1 MIYNKINI
9 VFKKDIQMKAL
20 QYIGEYLL
28 LMRRVFSK
36 PKKMSYFRKQLIDN
50 INSLGLGSLLIVA
63 VISVFMG
70 AVLVIQTALQ
80 MESPWIPRWT
90 LGFVVRQ
97 SVILEFS
104 PTIISLFLAG
114 KIGSSIASEI
124 GTMKVTEQI
133 DALETMGIN
142 SASHLILPKIVACA
156 IINPL
161 LVIFSIFLCLIGG
174 WFTCKFASPIPPEQ
188 YIEGLLVF
196 FRSYDV
202 CYALIKSFVFA
213 IIIASVSG
221 FCGYR
226 ASGGALEVGRASTLA
241 VVNSS
246 FSLLFF
252 NVVLTKIFLG

>member
-1 MIYNKINI
+1 
-9 VFKKDIQMKAL
+9 MKAL
-20 QYIGEYLL
+20 QTIGEYLL
-28 LMRRVFSK
+28 LMRRVFAR
-36 PKKMSYFRKQLIDN
+36 PTKMSYFRKQLIDN
-50 INSLGLGSLLIVA
+50 INSLGLGSLAIIS

-70 AVLVIQTALQ
+70 AVITIQTALQ
-80 MESPWIPRWT
+80 AEGPWIPAWT
-90 LGFVVRQ
+90 IGFVVRQ

-114 KIGSSIASEI
+114 KVGSNIASEI

-156 IINPL
+156 IVNPI
-161 LVIFSIFLCLIGG
+161 LVIISIFLCLLGG
-174 WFTCKFASPIPPEQ
+174 WCTCEFASTIPSEQ
-188 YIEGLLVF
+188 YVEGLLSF
-196 FRSYDV
+196 FRTYDV
-202 CYALIKSFVFA
+202 YYALVKTLVFA

-226 ASGGALEVGRASTLA
+226 AKGGALEVGRASTLA

-252 NVVLTKIFLG
+252 NVLLTKIFLG

>member
-1 MIYNKINI
+1 
-9 VFKKDIQMKAL
+9 MKGL
-20 QYIGEYLL
+20 QFIGEYLL
-28 LMRRVFSK
+28 LMRRVFSR
-36 PKKMSYFRKQLIDN
+36 PKKASYFRKQLVENID
-50 INSLGLGSLLIVA
+50 SLGLDSLLVVA

-70 AVLVIQTALQ
+70 AVLTIQTSLQ
-80 MESPWIPRWT
+80 AESPWIPTWT
-90 LGFVVRQ
+90 IGFVVRQ

-142 SASHLILPKIVACA
+142 SASHLILPKIIACA
-156 IINPL
+156 IVNPI
-161 LVIFSIFLCLIGG
+161 LVIISIFLCLIGG
-174 WFTCKFASPIPPEQ
+174 WFACAFMSSIPPNQ
-188 YIEGLLVF
+188 YVEGLLSF
-196 FRSYDV
+196 FRAYDV
-202 CYALIKSFVFA
+202 YYALVKTFVFA
-213 IIIASVSG
+213 VIIASVSG

-226 ASGGALEVGRASTLA
+226 TEGGALEVGRASTQA

-252 NVVLTKIFLG
+252 NVLLTKIFIG

>member
-1 MIYNKINI
+1 
-9 VFKKDIQMKAL
+9 MKAL
-20 QYIGEYLL
+20 RYIGEYLL
-28 LMRRVFSK
+28 LMRRVFSR

-50 INSLGLGSLLIVA
+50 INSLGLDSLLIVG

-80 MESPWIPRWT
+80 AESPWVPTWT
-90 LGFVVRQ
+90 IGFVVRQ
-97 SVILEFS
+97 TVILEFS

-156 IINPL
+156 IVNPI
-161 LVIFSIFLCLIGG
+161 LVIISIFLSLIGG
-174 WFTCKFASPIPPEQ
+174 WFVCEFFSTIPPEQ
-188 YIEGLLVF
+188 YIEGLLAF
-196 FRSYDV
+196 FRTYDIY
-202 CYALIKSFVFA
+202 YALTKTFVFA

-226 ASGGALEVGRASTLA
+226 AKGGALEVGRASTLA

-246 FSLLFF
+246 FSLLLF
-252 NVVLTKIFLG
+252 NVLLTKIFLG

>member
-1 MIYNKINI
+1 
-9 VFKKDIQMKAL
+9 MKAL

-28 LMRRVFSK
+28 LMRRVFSR
-36 PKKMSYFRKQLIDN
+36 PVKMSYFRKQLIDN
-50 INSLGLGSLLIVA
+50 INSLGLDSLLIVA

-80 MESPWIPRWT
+80 TEGPWIPTWT
-90 LGFVVRQ
+90 VGFVVRQ

-114 KIGSSIASEI
+114 KVGSHIASEI

-156 IINPL
+156 IVNPI
-161 LVIFSIFLCLIGG
+161 LVIISIFLCLMGG
-174 WFTCKFASPIPPEQ
+174 WFACKFMSPIPPEQ
-188 YIEGLLVF
+188 YIEGLFAF
-196 FRSYDV
+196 FRAYDV
-202 CYALIKSFVFA
+202 YYALIKTFFFA
-213 IIIASVSG
+213 IVIASVSG

-226 ASGGALEVGRASTLA
+226 AKGGALEVGRASTLA
-241 VVNSS
+241 VVNSG